1 MDDAAS
7 RCHTGMC
14 PDGCLLRAAGD
25 ATYGPIC
32 LGVETATGNFFG
44 RVGGRWTDLSSQGP
58 SPLSQVTPSLDRKRR
73 SGQAGETRQGQGFT
87 AKPRAQGLA
96 SAAVSSSHGSS
107 AWNLH
112 DRRPNGLI
120 LTPRPEKTR
129 HPSLVN
135 FTWLSRAGPDPDSL
149 WRHRPPAPITLQ
161 RCSQSSPIFFL
172 PLRDCLDHCTERGSG
187 VDCNSVFSAGNRPG
201 LTSISCLAAASD
213 RASHLFIFFLSFFVC
228 FLFFSSPP
236 FLHLRL
242 PGT

>member
-135 FTWLSRAGPDPDSL
+135 FTWLSRAGPDPDGCGGTDRL
-149 WRHRPPAPITLQ
+149 HRSRSRGAP
-161 RCSQSSPIFFL
+161 SP
-172 PLRDCLDHCTERGSG
+172 
-187 VDCNSVFSAGNRPG
+187 VQ
-201 LTSISCLAAASD
+201 
-213 RASHLFIFFLSFFVC
+213 SFFSLCGIVWTTAQSADPGSIAIQ
-228 FLFFSSPP
+228 FS
-236 FLHLRL
+236 L
-242 PGT
+242 PETGRG